1 MLLPLRNLY
10 NKIIS
15 HEQHIVSDLSSAVP
29 FSICGTDGMLRDQPN
44 TSNNVQQQYSGCMAA
59 YCMFWLLDSIRQIS
73 SRSRIARPH
82 PEKSL
87 RGEVWCRKVKI
98 ALTGSLAF
106 CANTAKVDSLLHRH
120 LVWETAGDGSVWQL
134 SASQF
139 SSPASLLIGY
149 RDNTHKHTHRKK
161 REWINWVIPWERT
174 GEAIVNCAV
183 PWELV
188 DDNCTPNAFSNN
200 GPQVHQSCFYNGLSY
215 SSILSVNICLSYT
228 LPGSHRCPTFHH
240 SLTQCA

>member
-1 MLLPLRNLY
+1 MQNRWNTDLLETNQTLQTMFNNNILDVW
-10 NKIIS
+10 
-15 HEQHIVSDLSSAVP
+15 QH
-29 FSICGTDGMLRDQPN
+29 
-44 TSNNVQQQYSGCMAA
+44 
-59 YCMFWLLDSIRQIS
+59 MFWLLDCIRQIS

-149 RDNTHKHTHRKK
+149 SDNTHKHTHRKK
-161 REWINWVIPWERT
+161 ENELIGSFHEREQER
-174 GEAIVNCAV
+174 
-183 PWELV
+183 P
-188 DDNCTPNAFSNN
+188 
-200 GPQVHQSCFYNGLSY
+200 
-215 SSILSVNICLSYT
+215 
-228 LPGSHRCPTFHH
+228 
-240 SLTQCA
+240 